1 MKKYSDQEI
10 QDLLDGSFKE
20 IESPELTHSYE
31 DIALYKSIYKTLEN
45 ENIEVPKDFS
55 KKISVEL
62 FYQEERK
69 KKTVMKL
76 VHGAL
81 VVTLTLIGL
90 IAIKYFGLSLFPS
103 INQAVNYSTVV
114 FIDVFAFVVFAITSL
129 ESVLTKTKTESK
141 LRLD

>member
-10 QDLLDGSFKE
+10 QDQLDGSFKE
-20 IESPELTHSYE
+20 IEFHELTNQYE
-31 DIALYKSIYKTLEN
+31 DIALYKSIYKALEN
-45 ENIEVPKDFS
+45 ENIEVPRDFS

-76 VHGAL
+76 LHGAL
-81 VVTLTLIGL
+81 IITLTLIGI
-90 IAIKYFGLSLFPS
+90 IAIKYFGLSLLPN
-103 INQAVNYSTVV
+103 IKQAANYSTVV
-114 FIDVFAFVVFAITSL
+114 FVAVFAFVVFAITSL
-129 ESVLTKTKTESK
+129 ETVITKTKTESK